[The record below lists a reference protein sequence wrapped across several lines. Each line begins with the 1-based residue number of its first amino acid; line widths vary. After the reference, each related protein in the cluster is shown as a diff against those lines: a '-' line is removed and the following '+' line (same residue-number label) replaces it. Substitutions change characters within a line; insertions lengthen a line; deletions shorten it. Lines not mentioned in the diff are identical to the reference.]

1 MRLTYTGSECRDRV
15 DVDEDPTRN
24 ESGRALSASQ
34 AATGTLIG
42 MRVPRHITIPVLIAA
57 ALLGG
62 GAGCTNS
69 TPHPSSTQRPG
80 ATGSPIP
87 TPMATPSSY
96 TLPHIA
102 TSSWRLGDV
111 GLDARLHAKLSLS
124 SDGRCLVVGDH
135 DLVVWPAGYSVV
147 LREGRVTVLDETGAE
162 AARLGDL
169 ITAVGGPGDIPA
181 NACGLRTRKQITC
194 TYTFLGVTVVL
205 CRLPWMSKSRWRES
219 LPRCF
224 PILMSVS
231 DG

>member
-1 MRLTYTGSECRDRV
+1 VRLTYTGSECRDSVDV
-15 DVDEDPTRN
+15 DVDEDSTRN
-24 ESGRALSASQ
+24 GPGRALSASQ
-34 AATGTLIG
+34 AATGTMIG
-42 MRVPRHITIPVLIAA
+42 MRVPRHIIIPVLIAA

-87 TPMATPSSY
+87 TPMATSSSY

-111 GLDARLHAKLSLS
+111 GLTARLHAKLSLS

-162 AARLGDL
+162 AARVGDL
-169 ITAVGGPGDIPA
+169 ITAGGGLSDSPA
-181 NACGLRTRKQITC
+181 NACALSSAFHIQSRVSSTR
-194 TYTFLGVTVVL
+194 
-205 CRLPWMSKSRWRES
+205 P
-219 LPRCF
+219 
-224 PILMSVS
+224 
-231 DG
+231 